1 MNMKRRRKKERRN
14 GRDGWWGHGYKQCWV
29 NLFDLIQSRLRNSS
43 RDKEGRESERCERER
58 GVGGRMNQPIIIICC
73 LWLFHPPSILLD
85 LSCEGC
91 CSRNLFLGETKS
103 MWKMTQE
110 GSLDGI
116 YCIADK
122 TRVFQA
128 KQSKSVRAVVGVK
141 EVVIIIVIIIIIIMI
156 LRPLFL
162 LLLLL
167 MLIMITHSPTHT
179 KKHVDAIPFLSR
191 ESGSTPRQ

>member
-1 MNMKRRRKKERRN
+1 
-14 GRDGWWGHGYKQCWV
+14 
-29 NLFDLIQSRLRNSS
+29 
-43 RDKEGRESERCERER
+43 
-58 GVGGRMNQPIIIICC
+58 
-73 LWLFHPPSILLD
+73 
-85 LSCEGC
+85 
-91 CSRNLFLGETKS
+91 
-103 MWKMTQE
+103 MTQE

-141 EVVIIIVIIIIIIMI
+141 EVVIIIVIIIIIMI
-156 LRPLFL
+156 LRPLFLL

-167 MLIMITHSPTHT
+167 MLIMITHSLTHT
-179 KKHVDAIPFLSR
+179 KKHVDAISFLSR

>member
-1 MNMKRRRKKERRN
+1 
-14 GRDGWWGHGYKQCWV
+14 
-29 NLFDLIQSRLRNSS
+29 
-43 RDKEGRESERCERER
+43 
-58 GVGGRMNQPIIIICC
+58 
-73 LWLFHPPSILLD
+73 
-85 LSCEGC
+85 
-91 CSRNLFLGETKS
+91 
-103 MWKMTQE
+103 MTQE

-141 EVVIIIVIIIIIIMI
+141 EVVIIIVIIIIMI

-167 MLIMITHSPTHT
+167 MLIMITHSLTHT
-179 KKHVDAIPFLSR
+179 KKHVDAISFLSR